1 MYQQLNSGICF
12 VALVFFICRVQCMID
27 DSSEDGDQNAF
38 ENHTMRSF
46 IQVQKCC
53 PEDQMMVELAHVS
66 GPKVQCQSFSGQEGV
81 SAFLQWAP
89 DYLGNDE
96 RIRPFE
102 ELHNLTATEENDQT
116 SVLCAALHFRPSR
129 QTSVRPGNFR
139 SINRLVSIHHIIFIR
154 TTPMK
159 YDTDE

>member
-66 GPKVQCQSFSGQEGV
+66 GPKVQCQPFSGQEGV

-116 SVLCAALHFRPSR
+116 SVLCAADNGPCISVLVGKPQCGPVIFDPSIDLSPSI
-129 QTSVRPGNFR
+129 TSFSSVQHP
-139 SINRLVSIHHIIFIR
+139 
-154 TTPMK
+154 
-159 YDTDE
+159 